1 MTLITNRHFFQY
13 RNKQINQMEENSAPN
28 CINRRTGDIKK
39 IMILTQND
47 MFLNIGMD
55 EGDNFT
61 DNII

>member
-1 MTLITNRHFFQY
+1 
-13 RNKQINQMEENSAPN
+13 MEENSAPN

-47 MFLNIGMD
+47 MFLSIGMD
-55 EGDNFT
+55 EGDNAT